1 MNRRAPSPPRWIDRL
16 LESFCTPQL
25 LEEVQGDM
33 HELYGEWADE
43 HGKSKAKWL
52 YMWHTIKFFR
62 LFALKQPKNVYPTNA
77 FAMIQ
82 NYVKI
87 AFRNLSQHKT
97 YVSINLLGMGFALA
111 CCIVAFL
118 NLDYK
123 LRFDEYH
130 SDKTTNVY
138 RVNTIRVTDNGKEA
152 WGLSPLTLGARLSQ
166 DIPGLQA
173 TIRLHSASGIAN
185 ANDKTFSE
193 IIHYA
198 DMELLNV
205 FNFPLRYG
213 DTTAFYN
220 PNKLVLSTNAA
231 VKYFGKKNPVGEEMV
246 VIDAFQRKKSLI
258 VGAVTQ
264 RVPENTSIL
273 FDIMLPIHHLFE
285 PQQLPESDWRSTDQI
300 SLFVKLAPQIDP
312 AEINILLDRY
322 IADNNAFRDDF
333 EVADFYLQPFSEL
346 AFTSDIDLPGWV
358 QGRALNRNA
367 VGFLVGI
374 TLFLSLLILLTA
386 CFNFANTSVAFS
398 SNRLKE
404 IGIRKVMGGA
414 RQQIIGQF
422 MVENLLLCFFSI
434 VIGLAGAQ
442 YLIDAYNGLFEQTLD
457 MRYVFTS
464 RVLIFLVGL
473 PVITAILAGS
483 YPALRISKYQPAL
496 ILKGKTRF
504 ASMGRL
510 SKVLLTAQFS
520 FSCFALIGSIILTQ
534 NATYQNQ
541 LDFGYD
547 MHKVAVTSIND
558 PQKLSVFQNTVSQ
571 HPQIEKLAG
580 SAQII
585 GQSYE
590 VPAKIQPDDMS
601 LEVRRLDIGSN
612 YLSTVGIDLITGRDF
627 ISDSRHDQEQAVIVN
642 KKAVE
647 ALDLENDPINQ
658 QIFIEEQLYQIIGL
672 VENHKEFGLRG
683 EEPACVFTLADPD
696 QFQYLSV
703 SATED
708 QLTEVSEYLRQSWFQ
723 VNPMIPYEGFF
734 QEMLIFKQI
743 YMNNILRNLCLFLTV
758 ATLLMSA
765 AGFFSLI
772 SLRVLKRTKEI
783 SIRKVL
789 GGSVSQMM
797 RLIMNDF
804 IRFVL
809 IAFVIGSVLGYIVI
823 QKVLFAQMYTY
834 HIPFGIETFGFAL
847 LVMLLVPGI
856 TVGYKV
862 YRTAV
867 ANPSETLKHE

>member
-97 YVSINLLGMGFALA
+97 YVFINLLGMGFALA

-205 FNFPLRYG
+205 FNFPLQYG

-273 FDIMLPIHHLFE
+273 FDIMLPFHHLFE

-322 IADNNAFRDDF
+322 VADNNAFRDDF
-333 EVADFYLQPFSEL
+333 EVADFYLQPFS
-346 AFTSDIDLPGWV
+346 D
-358 QGRALNRNA
+358 
-367 VGFLVGI
+367 
-374 TLFLSLLILLTA
+374 
-386 CFNFANTSVAFS
+386 
-398 SNRLKE
+398 
-404 IGIRKVMGGA
+404 
-414 RQQIIGQF
+414 
-422 MVENLLLCFFSI
+422 
-434 VIGLAGAQ
+434 
-442 YLIDAYNGLFEQTLD
+442 
-457 MRYVFTS
+457 
-464 RVLIFLVGL
+464 
-473 PVITAILAGS
+473 
-483 YPALRISKYQPAL
+483 
-496 ILKGKTRF
+496 
-504 ASMGRL
+504 
-510 SKVLLTAQFS
+510 
-520 FSCFALIGSIILTQ
+520 
-534 NATYQNQ
+534 
-541 LDFGYD
+541 
-547 MHKVAVTSIND
+547 
-558 PQKLSVFQNTVSQ
+558 
-571 HPQIEKLAG
+571 
-580 SAQII
+580 
-585 GQSYE
+585 
-590 VPAKIQPDDMS
+590 
-601 LEVRRLDIGSN
+601 
-612 YLSTVGIDLITGRDF
+612 
-627 ISDSRHDQEQAVIVN
+627 
-642 KKAVE
+642 
-647 ALDLENDPINQ
+647 
-658 QIFIEEQLYQIIGL
+658 
-672 VENHKEFGLRG
+672 
-683 EEPACVFTLADPD
+683 
-696 QFQYLSV
+696 
-703 SATED
+703 
-708 QLTEVSEYLRQSWFQ
+708 
-723 VNPMIPYEGFF
+723 
-734 QEMLIFKQI
+734 
-743 YMNNILRNLCLFLTV
+743 
-758 ATLLMSA
+758 
-765 AGFFSLI
+765 
-772 SLRVLKRTKEI
+772 
-783 SIRKVL
+783 
-789 GGSVSQMM
+789 
-797 RLIMNDF
+797 
-804 IRFVL
+804 
-809 IAFVIGSVLGYIVI
+809 
-823 QKVLFAQMYTY
+823 
-834 HIPFGIETFGFAL
+834 
-847 LVMLLVPGI
+847 
-856 TVGYKV
+856 
-862 YRTAV
+862 
-867 ANPSETLKHE
+867 